1 MGKFY
6 VTTPIYYV
14 NDVPHI
20 GHAYTTVAADALARY
35 WKLKGEKVC
44 FLTGTDEHGL
54 KMQRAAQEKG
64 ITPQELAD
72 RNSEQ
77 FKRLWEKMNIG
88 YDDFIRTTEERHMK
102 TVSAFVDRLI
112 KADDIYLG
120 EYEDWYCVPDETYWT
135 ETQLLPGR
143 LCPNCKRPVELLKEP
158 SYFFR
163 MSKYR
168 DPLLKHLD
176 LHPDFVQ
183 PEVRWNEVKSFV
195 QGEIRDL
202 SISRTTFDWGI
213 PIPNAPG
220 HVTYVWVDAL
230 LNYISALGW
239 PDDPEGKFASF
250 WPADVHLIGKD
261 ILRHH
266 AVYWPCLLMAAGVP
280 LPKTIFAHGWWTNEC
295 RKMSKSLHNF
305 VDPNEM
311 IDQFGLDAFRYFMMR
326 EVAFGQDGDFS
337 VTAFKGRINSDLAN
351 DLGNLLSRV
360 CGMISRYL
368 DGKLQGAP
376 DLQGIDRELEQGLA
390 TTDHEVELCFNKF
403 TFHKALT
410 VIWGFINQVNKYIDT
425 TGPWTLAKDP
435 AKKDRLLTVLF
446 YSAASLRGIAIL
458 LWPFIPGSAEKIW
471 EQIGLVPPLVGINR
485 AEQMPFKTFAPKS
498 LIKKAEPLFPRIE
511 V

>member
-35 WKLKGEKVC
+35 WKLKGQQVY

-72 RNSEQ
+72 ANSEQ
-77 FKRLWEKMNIG
+77 FKRLWEKMNIQ

-102 TVSAFVDRLI
+102 AVTAFVDRLM
-112 KADDIYLG
+112 KAGDIFLG

-158 SYFFR
+158 SYFFK

-168 DPLLKHLD
+168 ERLLEHLK

-195 QGEIRDL
+195 EGEVRDL

-213 PIPNAPG
+213 PIPNAKG

-239 PDDPEGKFASF
+239 PDDPEGKFQSF
-250 WPADVHLIGKD
+250 WPADIQLIGKD

-266 AVYWPCLLMAAGVP
+266 AVYWPCLLMAAGVE
-280 LPKTIFAHGWWTNEC
+280 LPQTVYAHGWWTNEGQ
-295 RKMSKSLHNF
+295 KMSKSLHNF
-305 VDPNEM
+305 VDPNTM
-311 IDQFGLDAFRYFMMR
+311 IVEFGLDAFRYFIMR

-368 DGKLQGAP
+368 DGKFSGASSPQG
-376 DLQGIDRELEQGLA
+376 LDRELEEGLNK
-390 TTDHEVELCFNKF
+390 TDREVELCFRNC

-410 VIWGFINQVNKYIDT
+410 YIWEFIGQTNKYIDT
-425 TGPWTLAKDP
+425 TAPWALAKDP
-435 AKKDRLLTVLF
+435 AQKDRLETVLLC
-446 YSAASLRGIAIL
+446 SAASLRGIALL
-458 LWPFIPGSAEKIW
+458 LWPFMPGSAEKMWIAL
-471 EQIGLVPPLVGINR
+471 GLEPPLSGAMAFNAYHPRNPISKV
-485 AEQMPFKTFAPKS
+485 Q
-498 LIKKAEPLFPRIE
+498 PLFPRLE
-511 V
+511 A